1 MKLLCRLIPF
11 FSLIASIILT
21 VTILATPPHA
31 QAAESW
37 RNSSFG
43 AEYDAADEGGVNQGG
58 YGDRIFKGFLASP
71 GCMIRPVLR
80 ICTENPQK
88 LVSLYKQSALGF
100 INNSIVAMYQNQPA
114 YFALWFRDAEE
125 ALGFRPKSAYAQGVG
140 FTGLSMLLPVWK
152 IFRNIAYLLVA
163 LAMIIVGFMVMM
175 RKKIDPKT
183 VVTVQNALPR
193 IVITLI
199 LITFSYAI
207 AGLLIDVMYIVFSLL
222 ISLLVQGF
230 PKFLGPDTLN
240 KYLSGGL
247 PTTTAALFWGGW
259 SSIDDLVK
267 LIFYG
272 EEGGLKW
279 WLATIASPIL
289 FLPEYILVWFIVSIA
304 LLFGYIRILFL
315 LLSAYIQLIISVIIA
330 PLQMLID
337 VFPGGTGFSSWIK
350 NYVANLS
357 VFPITAAM
365 LLIGTVLTKD
375 YDNLWVPPL
384 LGAAGETSR
393 GLVGLIGLGVLLTI
407 PSVANSIK
415 EALKTKGAPVGIG
428 SALGPM
434 GAGIGQATQLGYQL
448 LFIKEGLRK
457 KGTTYDASRDAQGG
471 GTNTLLKG
479 GGAGSAD

>member
-11 FSLIASIILT
+11 FPLIASIILA
-21 VTILATPPHA
+21 VTILATPPAVQA
-31 QAAESW
+31 QESW

-43 AEYDAADEGGVNQGG
+43 AEYDAADLGGVNQGG
-58 YGDRIFKGFLASP
+58 YSDRSFKGFLASP
-71 GCMIRPVLR
+71 GCMIAPVLK
-80 ICTENPQK
+80 ICTEDPQK
-88 LVSLYKQSALGF
+88 LGSLYERSAIGA
-100 INNSIVAMYQNQPA
+100 INNYIIAMYQNQPA
-114 YFALWFRDAEE
+114 YFALWLRDTGKS
-125 ALGFRPKSAYAQGVG
+125 LGFFPGQVYAQGVG

-163 LAMIIVGFMVMM
+163 LAMIVVGFMVMM

-247 PTTTAALFWGGW
+247 PTTAMALFWGGW

-267 LIFYG
+267 LLFYG
-272 EEGGLKW
+272 QEGGLKW
-279 WLATIASPIL
+279 WLTGIFNVVSLGTGFAAQ
-289 FLPEYILVWFIVSIA
+289 YILVWFIVSIA

-393 GLVGLIGLGVLLTI
+393 GFVGLIGLGVLLTI

-415 EALKTKGAPVGIG
+415 EALKTKGAPVGLG
-428 SALGPM
+428 AALGPM
-434 GAGIGQATQLGYQL
+434 GSGSMQALNILYQL
-448 LFIKEGLRK
+448 KFLRSEK
-457 KGTTYDASRDAQGG
+457 NPKPDTTTRDRATEAAKGIE
-471 GTNTLLKG
+471 K
-479 GGAGSAD
+479 